1 MSNSL
6 HIMVLERGKL
16 LVMVEPNFDAFQLIG
31 QIALG
36 IIGFSAILIGLSRT
50 SHGFSDPD
58 NFRIQL
64 LTYSAFGAMFG
75 SIIPFAIFGDQTL
88 EVAWS
93 ICFWIMSL
101 YSVVGLIVFPRR
113 MIQLRKSGHED
124 IFPIKLYLFQTGI
137 LSTVFILSLLVIT
150 KKYLEPSQIYIV
162 CLVLFLI
169 QSSVAF
175 IRTLFVRIN

>member
-1 MSNSL
+1 M
-6 HIMVLERGKL
+6 
-16 LVMVEPNFDAFQLIG
+16 EPNFDAFQLIG

-50 SHGFSDPD
+50 SDGFSDPD

-75 SIIPFAIFGDQTL
+75 SIVPFAIFGDKNF
-88 EVAWS
+88 EVAWL
-93 ICFWIMSL
+93 ICFWIVSF
-101 YSVVGLIVFPRR
+101 YSVIGLIIFPRR
-113 MIQLRKSGHED
+113 MLQPRRLGHEN

-137 LSTVFILSLLVIT
+137 LSTIFILSLLMIT
-150 KKYLEPSQIYIV
+150 RNFYAPSQIYIV
-162 CLVLFLI
+162 CLVLYLI

-175 IRTLFVRIN
+175 IRTLFFRVY

>member
-1 MSNSL
+1 M
-6 HIMVLERGKL
+6 
-16 LVMVEPNFDAFQLIG
+16 EPNFDAFQLIG

-50 SHGFSDPD
+50 SDGFSDPD

-75 SIIPFAIFGDQTL
+75 SIVPFAIFGDKNF
-88 EVAWS
+88 EVAWL
-93 ICFWIMSL
+93 ICFWIVSL
-101 YSVVGLIVFPRR
+101 YSVIGLIIFPRR
-113 MIQLRKSGHED
+113 MIHLRRLGHED

-137 LSTVFILSLLVIT
+137 LSTIFILSLLMIT
-150 KKYLEPSQIYIV
+150 SNFYEPSQIYIT
-162 CLVLFLI
+162 CLVLYLI

-175 IRTLFVRIN
+175 IRTLFFRVH

>member
-1 MSNSL
+1 MSGN
-6 HIMVLERGKL
+6 K
-16 LVMVEPNFDAFQLIG
+16 VMEPNFDAFQLIG

-50 SHGFSDPD
+50 SDGFSDPD

-75 SIIPFAIFGDQTL
+75 SIVPFAIFGNKNL
-88 EVAWS
+88 EISWL

-101 YSVVGLIVFPRR
+101 YSLIGLTVFPRR
-113 MIQLRKSGHED
+113 MLQLRRLGHEG

-137 LSTVFILSLLVIT
+137 LSTIFILSLLMIIRNF
-150 KKYLEPSQIYIV
+150 YEPSQIYII
-162 CLVLFLI
+162 CLVLYLI

-175 IRTLFVRIN
+175 IRTLFFRIERE

>member
-1 MSNSL
+1 M
-6 HIMVLERGKL
+6 HIEKLERGKL
-16 LVMVEPNFDAFQLIG
+16 LLMIEPNFDAFQLIG

-50 SHGFSDPD
+50 SDGFSDPD
-58 NFRIQL
+58 NYRIQL
-64 LTYSAFGAMFG
+64 LTYSAFAAMFG

-137 LSTVFILSLLVIT
+137 LSAIFILSGLMIT
-150 KKYLEPSQIYIV
+150 GLISQMTNIYTI
-162 CLVLFLI
+162 CLILFLV
-169 QSSVAF
+169 QSTVAF
-175 IRTLFVRIN
+175 IRTMFFRVK

>member
-1 MSNSL
+1 M
-6 HIMVLERGKL
+6 
-16 LVMVEPNFDAFQLIG
+16 EPNFDAFQLIG

-50 SHGFSDPD
+50 SDGFSDPD

-75 SIIPFAIFGDQTL
+75 SIVPFAIFGDKNF
-88 EVAWS
+88 EVAWL
-93 ICFWIMSL
+93 ICFWIVSL
-101 YSVVGLIVFPRR
+101 YSIIGLIIFPRR
-113 MIQLRKSGHED
+113 MLQLRRLWHED

-137 LSTVFILSLLVIT
+137 LSTIFILSLLMIT
-150 KKYLEPSQIYIV
+150 RNFYAPSQIYIV
-162 CLVLFLI
+162 CLVLYLI

-175 IRTLFVRIN
+175 IRTLFFRVH